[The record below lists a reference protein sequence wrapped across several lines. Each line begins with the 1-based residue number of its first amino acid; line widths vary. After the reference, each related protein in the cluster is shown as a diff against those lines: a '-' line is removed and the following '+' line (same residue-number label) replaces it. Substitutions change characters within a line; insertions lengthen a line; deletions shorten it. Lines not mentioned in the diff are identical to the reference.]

1 MEAWGFKSDCRQLFD
16 WLDIDGDGVI
26 SFNDLRAT
34 AGVEIAPMEQFYF
47 RQDVQYSKNVPCNYT
62 GCWVNLI
69 YQNDKS

>member
-1 MEAWGFKSDCRQLFD
+1 MMEAWGFKSDCRQLFD

-47 RQDVQYSKNVPCNYT
+47 R
-62 GCWVNLI
+62 
-69 YQNDKS
+69 